1 MVPSLATGRLDAGHG
16 STSPGFFNA
25 ILSGVGVKIVSDVT
39 ILRVP
44 GPNVRNSLQLVVRRE
59 LADQVRGLA
68 DLKGRIIGINQRGT
82 VNHGQLEKMLGDV
95 GLTLDDVQ
103 IETIPFPDQMSA
115 LANGAVDAAVMIE
128 PFLAIALD
136 RGVATVIMDMGEGTP
151 GWPVQVLFYGP
162 EFLKDQTDVGKRFM
176 VAYVKA
182 LRYIEAA
189 YRQGA
194 NRDEVFQILI
204 DNTQLKDMA
213 LWQRMSPTYSET
225 NGAVNTR
232 AIEADQDFY
241 VRQGLQRE
249 RIDVRTIVDPSF
261 AQYAVQVLGRSAE

>member
-1 MVPSLATGRLDAGHG
+1 
-16 STSPGFFNA
+16 
-25 ILSGVGVKIVSDVT
+25 VGVKIVSDVT
-39 ILRVP
+39 ILREP
-44 GPNVRNSLQLVVRRE
+44 GPNARNSLQLVVRRE
-59 LADQVRGLA
+59 LADQVRGMA

-128 PFLAIALD
+128 PFLTIALD
-136 RGVATVIMDMGEGTP
+136 RGVATVLMDMGQATP

-162 EFLKDQTDVGKRFM
+162 EFLKDQSDVGKRFM

-182 LRYIEAA
+182 LRYIDAA
-189 YRQGA
+189 YRQGT

-204 DNTQLKDMA
+204 DNTPLKDMA

-232 AIEADQDFY
+232 AIEIDQDFY

-249 RIDVRTIVDPSF
+249 MIDLRTIVDPSF
-261 AQYAVQVLGRSAE
+261 AQYAVQVLGRSAD